1 MKKNTDFTIPALLI
15 PLIIG
20 VSVNLPGCYNNSNE
34 CRFEGL
40 ECPNANRVA
49 RSYQI
54 GFAGERG
61 DTVQIFDGERL
72 VGQYGTDFNNLSPL
86 DSIILLDN
94 Q

>member
-40 ECPNANRVA
+40 ECPNANR
-49 RSYQI
+49 
-54 GFAGERG
+54 
-61 DTVQIFDGERL
+61 L